1 MILKRYFVLFQ
12 FLLLIFCF
20 SFFCKPQST
29 DYSFLSYL
37 GLANQGSYINGIF
50 YPSTN
55 PFVIGDMSHL
65 NGLSGGDTGT
75 VVSATGDDSTLG
87 ISTRNNGVADIIFLF
102 DEKGIPFA
110 IDTDGN
116 GVADYYI
123 CYKSTKD
130 YYLTTGSR
138 CTGNAVTV
146 IVGQG
151 YDTNGDGVA
160 DNPILSQIASDSNP
174 PNSVI
179 SPSPGIYGSSTE
191 LTIACNDSVAPG
203 NIVYTID
210 SSTPSFEPIQGSI
223 SNPKL
228 KKFTLGSSDG
238 TYTVKYRCRDL
249 AGNVENVHTD
259 PYEFNHNVPTVT
271 ISNLNSSGVSSLTGA
286 IGTASFNWSSNYSGS
301 YSIRLNASNC
311 QSGTIL
317 QSGNVI
323 ANIINS
329 FSISATSFNIGPNTI
344 FVCARAA
351 LTGYQTLAIVRD
363 ESQPSIIPNP
373 GGGNYGKAQS
383 VNFSCLDN
391 NPLGCGKI
399 AYTLDG
405 SDPNI
410 NASNGTILN
419 GIEFQ
424 NPISIPV
431 NSAVTLKF
439 IGADLAGN
447 LSPVQSA
454 AYFITTQVATV
465 TTNSFTPVSRVVN
478 ATSDQSVT
486 WVSDRNGVFT
496 IRSGANCDFGTILS
510 GTNVAGSVTA
520 GVPVTSTILNS
531 NFVSGANSILICVA
545 NAALD
550 PLYGNTSFT
559 ITKDNTRPTVSSTN
573 PVDFNIATP
582 VFVTPSPGRIQIVFS
597 KNMDTSFGGISS
609 GSKIKNV
616 CYPIPTN
623 PPLTISVFDGVS
635 WDCID
640 FTATYTWVSATTLQ
654 IDLSWIRFPENAKV
668 TWTLSKDVLRDVAG
682 NTPLND
688 VQGTFFTAQRQEFF
702 KPFKTDQTSC
712 WDTSGNLVPCA
723 GSNQDGQNQYGM
735 VRSYTV
741 RYYSG
746 FANDAV
752 TEDNTSGLKWKTC
765 SEGKISALNSGVTS
779 CVDIVTPSANC
790 SPKDSS
796 NQPVRLEY
804 WPFYSFQDNSNQV
817 YPSSVNGCSYLNEC
831 NAGAGFAGITNWRL
845 PTQRELDTL
854 SVFGY
859 SSGNAAFPS
868 QGFPDPIA
876 NYFWSSTLR
885 KSNPFYAWGVNFNYG
900 ASDVY
905 VRSNT
910 NNIRCVSGAGTQSQ
924 TFTDLGNETI
934 LDNTSNLV
942 WQKCSAGL
950 SGNTCNTGTATKPT
964 WSVAISYCS
973 SLSLAGRSWRLP
985 NIKEL
990 NSIVDMSSASSI
1002 VTIDPVLFPNTKNA
1016 GYWSSS
1022 SYAPSPSNA
1031 WIAYFPTGGMSP
1043 FTGKSNTAYIRCV
1056 ANGP

>member
-29 DYSFLSYL
+29 DYSSLSYL

-65 NGLSGGDTGT
+65 NGLSEGDTGT

-87 ISTRNNGVADIIFLF
+87 ISTRN
-102 DEKGIPFA
+102 
-110 IDTDGN
+110 N

-160 DNPILSQIASDSNP
+160 DNPILSQITSDSNP

-383 VNFSCLDN
+383 VNFFVW
-391 NPLGCGKI
+391 I
-399 AYTLDG
+399 
-405 SDPNI
+405 
-410 NASNGTILN
+410 TI
-419 GIEFQ
+419 
-424 NPISIPV
+424 P
-431 NSAVTLKF
+431 
-439 IGADLAGN
+439 
-447 LSPVQSA
+447 
-454 AYFITTQVATV
+454 
-465 TTNSFTPVSRVVN
+465 
-478 ATSDQSVT
+478 
-486 WVSDRNGVFT
+486 
-496 IRSGANCDFGTILS
+496 
-510 GTNVAGSVTA
+510 
-520 GVPVTSTILNS
+520 
-531 NFVSGANSILICVA
+531 
-545 NAALD
+545 
-550 PLYGNTSFT
+550 
-559 ITKDNTRPTVSSTN
+559 
-573 PVDFNIATP
+573 
-582 VFVTPSPGRIQIVFS
+582 
-597 KNMDTSFGGISS
+597 
-609 GSKIKNV
+609 
-616 CYPIPTN
+616 
-623 PPLTISVFDGVS
+623 
-635 WDCID
+635 
-640 FTATYTWVSATTLQ
+640 
-654 IDLSWIRFPENAKV
+654 
-668 TWTLSKDVLRDVAG
+668 
-682 NTPLND
+682 
-688 VQGTFFTAQRQEFF
+688 
-702 KPFKTDQTSC
+702 
-712 WDTSGNLVPCA
+712 
-723 GSNQDGQNQYGM
+723 
-735 VRSYTV
+735 
-741 RYYSG
+741 
-746 FANDAV
+746 
-752 TEDNTSGLKWKTC
+752 
-765 SEGKISALNSGVTS
+765 
-779 CVDIVTPSANC
+779 
-790 SPKDSS
+790 
-796 NQPVRLEY
+796 
-804 WPFYSFQDNSNQV
+804 
-817 YPSSVNGCSYLNEC
+817 
-831 NAGAGFAGITNWRL
+831 
-845 PTQRELDTL
+845 
-854 SVFGY
+854 
-859 SSGNAAFPS
+859 
-868 QGFPDPIA
+868 
-876 NYFWSSTLR
+876 
-885 KSNPFYAWGVNFNYG
+885 
-900 ASDVY
+900 
-905 VRSNT
+905 
-910 NNIRCVSGAGTQSQ
+910 
-924 TFTDLGNETI
+924 
-934 LDNTSNLV
+934 
-942 WQKCSAGL
+942 
-950 SGNTCNTGTATKPT
+950 
-964 WSVAISYCS
+964 
-973 SLSLAGRSWRLP
+973 
-985 NIKEL
+985 
-990 NSIVDMSSASSI
+990 
-1002 VTIDPVLFPNTKNA
+1002 
-1016 GYWSSS
+1016 
-1022 SYAPSPSNA
+1022 
-1031 WIAYFPTGGMSP
+1031 
-1043 FTGKSNTAYIRCV
+1043 
-1056 ANGP
+1056 